1 VETDYRWRS
10 PAAMV
15 NLSDILQDMEL
26 DPNTRKLK
34 QRILGLSA
42 VESALSQSLNTV
54 VRSYSGSK
62 FRDSDLDKSE
72 FFNQCLNLELSTHS
86 QQMIIDRCSLKFHKD
101 ARSSLE
107 YGLELVYGWLSEDLV
122 MHSLQDMGFEVSL
135 MGKDKSREFLAE
147 SEIATDSD
155 LLISM
160 NGHSRKLE
168 IVFSWNGTWA
178 RSNIWDLRDSKYRK
192 LTTKGNESLCLGFE
206 FPSKMGFLMDMSKP
220 EKPFVLIKNPAWGNK
235 LVYSYFGMSEILNPI
250 DLLFNALTSNMKA
263 I

>member
-1 VETDYRWRS
+1 
-10 PAAMV
+10 
-15 NLSDILQDMEL
+15 MEL
-26 DPNTRKLK
+26 DLNTSKLK

-42 VESALSQSLNTV
+42 VELALSQSLNDV
-54 VRSYSGSK
+54 VSSYSGNS
-62 FRDSDLDKSE
+62 FRDSVLDKSE
-72 FFNQCLNLELSTHS
+72 FFKQCLNLELSAPS
-86 QQMIIDRCSLKFHKD
+86 QKLIIDRCSLKFHKD

-122 MHSLQDMGFEVSL
+122 MRSLQQMGFEVTL
-135 MGKDKSREFLAE
+135 MGKDKFREFLVK

-155 LLISM
+155 LRISL

-178 RSNIWDLRDSKYRK
+178 RSNIWDLRDSKYWK

-206 FPSKMGFLMDMSKP
+206 FPSEMGFLMDMSKP
-220 EKPFVLIKNPAWGNK
+220 KKPFVLRKNPAWGNK
-235 LVYSYFGMSEILNPI
+235 LVYSYFGMREILNPI
-250 DLLFNALTSNMKA
+250 DLSFKALMLNMKA